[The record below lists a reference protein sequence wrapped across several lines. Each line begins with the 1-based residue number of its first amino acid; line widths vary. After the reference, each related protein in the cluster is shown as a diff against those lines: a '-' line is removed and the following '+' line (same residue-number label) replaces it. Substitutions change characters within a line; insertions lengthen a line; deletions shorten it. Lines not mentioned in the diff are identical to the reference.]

1 MCGITGINLAVK
13 ENSAQLEEN
22 YFHKLEQS
30 IGLISHRGP
39 DDKGT
44 FQDKENELYLG
55 HTRLSILDLSQNG
68 HQPMLSP
75 YVNLM

>member
-30 IGLISHRGP
+30 IGLISH
-39 DDKGT
+39 KAQMT
-44 FQDKENELYLG
+44 KVHFKIKKMSF
-55 HTRLSILDLSQNG
+55 T
-68 HQPMLSP
+68 
-75 YVNLM
+75 